1 MQTTNYLN
9 LSERKLFSTL
19 NLTKS
24 TIQKLQL
31 EKDRL
36 EKKIN
41 TYLQKETQIKKALI
55 SKLNEDNLK
64 IAIEQYQNGEVEKY
78 QSFEEYEKGMN
89 A

>member
-64 IAIEQYQNGEVEKY
+64 IAI
-78 QSFEEYEKGMN
+78 
-89 A
+89 